1 MEVFSYLLSAYTPL
15 NLLITAIGA
24 FLGILIG
31 AIPGLSSPM
40 VIVVLLPITYTMEP
54 LPALLLLIGIY
65 EASKLGG
72 AFPAVLLRTPGT
84 PAAACTCLDGY
95 AMAEQGKAGLA
106 IGYSAVSS
114 LVGGIFSFLA
124 CLICAP
130 AIASIALKAASA
142 DIALIGVLGLIMV
155 CIFSRGNII
164 KGLIGVAVGLLISS
178 VGTDPIN
185 GTARF
190 TFGNYKLIS
199 GIPFVAALTGMFAV
213 GTVLSDMKIVGKSDG
228 VVTNKNVKVELPTF
242 KETIKYWKEL
252 LIGATYGVLVGA
264 IPGVGAEGSTWLAY
278 ANAQKISKHP
288 EKFGTGIPEGIL
300 APETSDNAVT
310 GGALIP
316 MLTLGIPGDG
326 STAIMLGALM
336 LQGLNPGVTL
346 FRDNPELTYGMIAG
360 LLSSTIFMFL
370 IGWKLIKPFVAMLS
384 KDRSWIFPFVIVFAC
399 IGAFANSNTT
409 TPVVMAAIFG
419 LIGYFMQ
426 KNGFPI
432 VTMVLAIILGP
443 VVETN
448 ARTALLFSK
457 GSWLTFGDTWLRK
470 IIILVVLYLIASE
483 VYNYFKAKKKAA
495 AAASE
500 AAAE

>member
-1 MEVFSYLLSAYTPL
+1 MEVFEYLLSAYTPM

-24 FLGILIG
+24 FLGILVG

-40 VIVVLLPITYTMEP
+40 VIVVLLPLTYSMEP
-54 LPALLLLIGIY
+54 LPALLLLIAIY

-72 AFPAVLLRTPGT
+72 SFPAVLLRTPGT
-84 PAAACTCLDGY
+84 PAAACTCLDGH
-95 AMAEQGKAGLA
+95 AMAEKGKAGLA
-106 IGYSAVSS
+106 IGYSTVGS

-124 CLICAP
+124 CLFCAP
-130 AIASIALKAASA
+130 AIASIALKAANA
-142 DIALIGVLGLIMV
+142 DIALIGALGLIMV

-164 KGLIGVAVGLLISS
+164 KGLIGVALGLLISS
-178 VGTDPIN
+178 VGADPIN
-185 GTARF
+185 GTSRF

-213 GTVLSDMKIVGKSDG
+213 GTVLSDMKAIGKRSG
-228 VVTNKNVKVELPTF
+228 AAQTNGVKVELPTF
-242 KETIKYWKEL
+242 KETVKYWKEL
-252 LIGATYGVLVGA
+252 LIGAVYGVLVGA

-288 EKFGTGIPEGIL
+288 EKFGTGIPEGIVS
-300 APETSDNAVT
+300 AESSNNAVT

-360 LLSSTIFMFL
+360 LLSSSVFMFL

-384 KDRSWIFPFVIVFAC
+384 KDRSWIFPFVIVFAS
-399 IGAFANSNTT
+399 IGAFADSNTT
-409 TPVVMAAIFG
+409 TPVIMAALFG
-419 LIGYFMQ
+419 LLAYFMQ

-448 ARTALLFSK
+448 ARTALVFSK
-457 GSWLTFGDTWLRK
+457 GSWLTFGETWLRK
-470 IIILVVLYLIASE
+470 IIILVAVFLIVSE
-483 VYNYFKAKKKAA
+483 VVRYFKDKKKAA
-495 AAASE
+495 QKAA
-500 AAAE
+500 